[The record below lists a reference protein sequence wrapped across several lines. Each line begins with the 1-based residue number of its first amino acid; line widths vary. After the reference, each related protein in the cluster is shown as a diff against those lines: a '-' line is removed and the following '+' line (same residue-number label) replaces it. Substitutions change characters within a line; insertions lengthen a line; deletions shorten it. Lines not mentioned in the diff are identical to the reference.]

1 MEKSRSKLYLIPSL
15 IHEEAFNSLP
25 SSVLEAAK
33 DCQVFFVENERSARR
48 FLKSIWKEMII
59 DNYNWVPI
67 HKAETEVI
75 AQLGSYIKQGKN
87 IGIIS
92 EAGCPAVADP
102 GQILVE
108 AAHRFGAE
116 VSPIVGPSSIL
127 LALMGSGLNGQTFMF
142 NGYLPIQNLEKVNAI
157 KSLEDLSRH
166 RKCTMILIETP
177 YRNNAMMDSLLKNL
191 KPTTRLSIAVN
202 LTSSNQ
208 QIMTMTVLDWRR
220 NIPTFQKEPAIFSF
234 LA

>member
-1 MEKSRSKLYLIPSL
+1 MEKTRSKLYLVPSL
-15 IHEEAFNSLP
+15 IHEEAFDSLP
-25 SSVLEAAK
+25 PSILTAVK

-48 FLKSIWKEMII
+48 FLKSIWREMVI
-59 DNYNWVPI
+59 DDYAWIVI
-67 HKAETEVI
+67 HKAEGEVI
-75 AQLGSYIKQGKN
+75 AQLGNYIKQGKN

-92 EAGCPAVADP
+92 EAGCPGVADP
-102 GQILVE
+102 GQMLVE

-116 VSPIVGPSSIL
+116 VCPIVGPSSIL

-142 NGYLPIQNLEKVNAI
+142 NGYLPIQNLEKINAI

-191 KPTTRLSIAVN
+191 KPTTRLSIALN
-202 LTSSNQ
+202 LTSKNQ
-208 QIMTMTVLDWRR
+208 KIMTMTILDWRR
-220 NIPTFQKEPAIFSF
+220 NIPTFQKEPTIFSF